1 MFFMK
6 KYSKEFDYMTK
17 VSSKLINC
25 NKKNCKN
32 EFDELYNYRKK
43 IIEDLFI
50 LIDKEQKTISYKNY
64 ILKKKII
71 QKKFDNNKYVK
82 NFLIPESLRIGRSND
97 KNTNVNYKKELIIY
111 QKEIKQNLKAYFKTE
126 DKKYYEKKQKIL
138 LNVID
143 SEQNINFSKCSHEKC
158 LEFNKINLTIIKKIT
173 KKLCKDKKKK
183 SCKIYKMID
192 KLDFTKFTYKDT
204 IKVQKLIKLEK
215 KGYKGLF

>member
-1 MFFMK
+1 MNYLMK
-6 KYSKEFDYMTK
+6 KYSNEMDELFKN
-17 VSSKLINC
+17 SSKLINC

-64 ILKKKII
+64 ILKKEII
-71 QKKFDNNKYVK
+71 QKKFNNNKYVK
-82 NFLIPESLRIGRSND
+82 KYLIPESQRTGSND
-97 KNTNVNYKKELIIY
+97 KNKNYKKELIIY
-111 QKEIKQNLKAYFKTE
+111 QKEIKQNLKTYFKTE
-126 DKKYYEKKQKIL
+126 DKKYYEKKQKEL

-143 SEQNINFSKCSHEKC
+143 SEQNINFSKCGHEKC
-158 LEFNKINLTIIKKIT
+158 LELHKINLTIIKNIT

-192 KLDFTKFTYKDT
+192 KLDFTKITYKDT
-204 IKVQKLIKLEK
+204 IEVEKIIK
-215 KGYKGLF
+215 KGLF

>member
-1 MFFMK
+1 MK
-6 KYSKEFDYMTK
+6 KYSNEMDELFKN
-17 VSSKLINC
+17 SSKLINC

-32 EFDELYNYRKK
+32 EFDELYNYRRK
-43 IIEDLFI
+43 IIEDLYI

-64 ILKKKII
+64 ILKKKKI
-71 QKKFDNNKYVK
+71 QKKFNNNKYVK
-82 NFLIPESLRIGRSND
+82 KYLIPESQRTGSND
-97 KNTNVNYKKELIIY
+97 KNKNYKKELIIY
-111 QKEIKQNLKAYFKTE
+111 QKEIKQNLKTYFKTE
-126 DKKYYEKKQKIL
+126 DKKYYEKKQKEL